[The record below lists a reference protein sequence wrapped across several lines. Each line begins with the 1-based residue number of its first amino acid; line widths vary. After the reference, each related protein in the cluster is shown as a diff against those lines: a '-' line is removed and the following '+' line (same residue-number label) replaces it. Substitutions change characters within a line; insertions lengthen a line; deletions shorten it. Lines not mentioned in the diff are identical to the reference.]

1 MTPIWQVVLVAVSI
15 VSIVEGLAIL
25 ALARAVGL
33 LQLRLGREPGALTTP
48 EGLALYAEA
57 PPVTGFDLTR
67 QTPRTLTLTEGRFGL
82 VFVDAL
88 CGVCR
93 DIVRDAGRV
102 AADRSWKVRIA
113 IVAQGSHEQNEVLRR
128 LAPNLVF
135 LSDPSGE
142 MQRLYGVQSTPY
154 AFLIHH
160 NRVQAKGIVNHRD
173 HLESVL
179 LAVTTER
186 SSVAWVPA
194 DGEDAASG
202 TTSESIDLSQE
213 VGVSAESPVNAVT
226 NA

>member
-1 MTPIWQVVLVAVSI
+1 MRSISEVLLFVVGIVAIS
-15 VSIVEGLAIL
+15 EGIAIL

-33 LQLRLGREPGALTTP
+33 LQLRLGREPGALTTA
-48 EGLALYAEA
+48 EGLPLYTEA
-57 PPVTGFDLTR
+57 PAVTGFDMAR
-67 QTPRTLTLTEGRFGL
+67 QTARTLPMTEGRFGL

-128 LAPNLVF
+128 LAPNIVF

-179 LAVTTER
+179 LSATTER
-186 SSVAWVPA
+186 PSVAWVPG
-194 DGEDAASG
+194 DRDDNLDG
-202 TTSESIDLSQE
+202 TTEESMSLSQDSRI
-213 VGVSAESPVNAVT
+213 SAESDVDALSRR
-226 NA
+226 